1 MSEQRA
7 AHRWTDDDDAR
18 LEAAVLA
25 LASGLPPKADLWS
38 AIVGRLAPELLVTPQ
53 AARSRYGRI
62 VEARQE
68 AARQQ
73 ARAEAQAEI
82 ARVEAQPRD
91 AWEQISDRIEELE
104 QEQADRIEE
113 TVGRIYEGQQAVE
126 ARMVRLESMVTRLLG
141 MWS

>member
-1 MSEQRA
+1 MTADRT
-7 AHRWTDDDDAR
+7 AHRWTDEDDAR

-38 AIVGRLAPELLVTPQ
+38 AVVGRLAPELLVTPQ

-62 VEARQE
+62 VQARQD
-68 AARQQ
+68 AASAQ

-82 ARVEAQPRD
+82 ARVESQPPD
-91 AWEQISDRIEELE
+91 AWEAISQRIEELE

-113 TVGRIYEGQQAVE
+113 TVRRIYEGQQAVE
-126 ARMVRLESMVTRLLG
+126 ARLVRLEGMVTRLLG

>member
-1 MSEQRA
+1 MSDRT
-7 AHRWTDDDDAR
+7 AHRWTDEDDAA

-38 AIVGRLAPELLVTPQ
+38 AVVGRLAPELLVTPQ

-62 VEARQE
+62 VDALQE

-73 ARAEAQAEI
+73 ARAEAQEEI
-82 ARVEAQPRD
+82 ARVESQRPD
-91 AWEQISDRIEELE
+91 AWQAISQRIEELE

-113 TVGRIYEGQQAVE
+113 TVRRIYEEQE
-126 ARMVRLESMVTRLLG
+126 AISARLVAIEAGLLRLLG
-141 MWS
+141 MWV

>member
-1 MSEQRA
+1 MSDRT
-7 AHRWTDDDDAR
+7 AHRWTDEDDAA

-38 AIVGRLAPELLVTPQ
+38 AVVGRLAPELLVTPQ

-62 VEARQE
+62 VDARQE

-73 ARAEAQAEI
+73 ARAEAQEEI
-82 ARVEAQPRD
+82 ARVESQRPD
-91 AWEQISDRIEELE
+91 AWQAISQRIEELE

-113 TVGRIYEGQQAVE
+113 TVRRIYEEQE
-126 ARMVRLESMVTRLLG
+126 AISARLVAIEAGLLRLLG
-141 MWS
+141 MWV

>member
-1 MSEQRA
+1 MSDRT
-7 AHRWTDDDDAR
+7 AHRWTDEDDSH

-38 AIVGRLAPELLVTPQ
+38 AVVGRLAPELLVTPQ

-73 ARAEAQAEI
+73 ARAEAQEEI
-82 ARVEAQPRD
+82 ARVEAQSDSWDR
-91 AWEQISDRIEELE
+91 ISQRIEELE

-113 TVGRIYEGQQAVE
+113 TVRRVYEGQQAME
-126 ARMVRLESMVTRLLG
+126 ARMVRLEGMVARLLG

>member
-1 MSEQRA
+1 MSDRT
-7 AHRWTDDDDAR
+7 AHRWTDEDDAA

-38 AIVGRLAPELLVTPQ
+38 AVVGRLAPELLVTPQ

-73 ARAEAQAEI
+73 ARAEAQEEI
-82 ARVEAQPRD
+82 ARVESQRPD
-91 AWEQISDRIEELE
+91 AWQAISQRIEELE

-113 TVGRIYEGQQAVE
+113 TVRRIYEEQE
-126 ARMVRLESMVTRLLG
+126 AISARLVAIEAGLLRLLG
-141 MWS
+141 MWV